1 VHERSM
7 YGAGK
12 PQALNRCSSS
22 SGPVHALPRGL
33 GVRHWILDSRRVC
46 SPDVRVCAAHLGG
59 ACDRGDAHGG
69 FAHCKHSNLAW
80 PSRVSLLLPML
91 SSGVLSILGFL
102 ALSIGVGTGRVAVVM
117 VLSSPTSAF
126 TVVLARLF
134 NDTRLG
140 LHQWFA
146 TVLIT
151 AGLAP

>member
-1 VHERSM
+1 
-7 YGAGK
+7 
-12 PQALNRCSSS
+12 
-22 SGPVHALPRGL
+22 
-33 GVRHWILDSRRVC
+33 
-46 SPDVRVCAAHLGG
+46 
-59 ACDRGDAHGG
+59 
-69 FAHCKHSNLAW
+69 
-80 PSRVSLLLPML
+80 ML